1 MNPLAFS
8 FEMQGS
14 AACSP
19 PSFDLFSAR
28 WCPAFW
34 MQEKIPH
41 VEQVHKGSQ
50 YIYVWPLA

>member
-50 YIYVWPLA
+50 YIYIYGR